1 MSEAPPLLLRVTGL
15 RVRYGSIR
23 ALDGVSLEVRKGE
36 IVSIIGANGAGKS
49 TLMKAIMNRVRKETG
64 RVEYK
69 AHDMTATPPYK
80 IPLAGLSY
88 VPEGRQL
95 FSKMSVRENLEMGII
110 SFPGRGL
117 SIQAELQRVYRMFP
131 VLATRESQLA
141 GTLSGGEQQ
150 MLAMGRALMSRP
162 EFCLFDEP
170 SLGLAPLLQRE
181 VFRAIAALRAEG
193 VSTLLVEQNAKKAL
207 EISDRCYVLELGK
220 VTFEGPSRDVAADP
234 RVEKAYLG
242 G

>member
-1 MSEAPPLLLRVTGL
+1 MASESPSLLSVSGL
-15 RVRYGSIR
+15 RVRYGPIL
-23 ALDGVSLEVRKGE
+23 ALDGVSIDVRKGE
-36 IVSIIGANGAGKS
+36 IVAIIGANGAGKS
-49 TLMKAIMNRVRKETG
+49 TLMKAIMNLVRKETG
-64 RVEYK
+64 RVGYG
-69 AHDMTATPPYK
+69 AHDITGTPPYK
-80 IPLAGLSY
+80 IPQTGISY

-95 FSKMSVRENLEMGII
+95 FARMTVRENLEMGII
-110 SFPGRGL
+110 SLAKRGL
-117 SIQAELQRVYRMFP
+117 STQAELERVYRIFP
-131 VLATRESQLA
+131 VLLARRAQLA

-150 MLAMGRALMSRP
+150 MLAMGRALMARP

-170 SLGLAPLLQRE
+170 SLGLAPLIQRD
-181 VFRAIAALRAEG
+181 VFRAIAALRKEG

-220 VTFEGPSRDVAADP
+220 VTLEGPSRDVAADP

>member
-1 MSEAPPLLLRVTGL
+1 VG
-15 RVRYGSIR
+15 I
-23 ALDGVSLEVRKGE
+23 
-36 IVSIIGANGAGKS
+36 
-49 TLMKAIMNRVRKETG
+49 
-64 RVEYK
+64 
-69 AHDMTATPPYK
+69 
-80 IPLAGLSY
+80 SY

-95 FSKMSVRENLEMGII
+95 FAKMSVRENLEMGVI
-110 SFPGRGL
+110 SLRPRGL
-117 SIQAELQRVYRMFP
+117 SIPAELERVYRMFP
-131 VLATRESQLA
+131 VLPARESQLA

-150 MLAMGRALMSRP
+150 MLAMGRALMGRP
-162 EFCLFDEP
+162 ECCLFDEP
-170 SLGLAPLLQRE
+170 SLGLAPLVQRD

-220 VTFEGPSRDVAADP
+220 VVLEGPSRQLAADP